1 MHLHFNASGHT
12 LCVSQDP
19 DDTHIKD
26 TSHLLYAIK
35 RKLNREGY
43 DVIKKR
49 AWKDGHLISDT
60 EQYLRSRI
68 GFTLM
73 IWDSQYQIRDLAK
86 DYKATGKVVLRV
98 ERATEN

>member
-19 DDTHIKD
+19 
-26 TSHLLYAIK
+26 
-35 RKLNREGY
+35 
-43 DVIKKR
+43 IKKR